1 MESLLKEKLFETGY
15 ISFNLKDFDEKLYD
29 VLTEDFPINELVP
42 QRFENLR
49 ASIIELKRKSPYK
62 NNTTKIP
69 FEELE
74 IIKEDIL
81 ENYNDGINNSVD
93 QIWYWT
99 PPIVSNKSFNGIL
112 QPLMQYFYDYDMK
125 ECQSDI
131 TMYNDGC
138 YLLNHKDAQNE
149 ITERKGHCVILIYL
163 STDYETGKGG
173 ELIIG
178 NDLEVEPI
186 FGNVAIMDFTKHN
199 PEHAVRKVN
208 GYNRFCYIN
217 FC

>member
-1 MESLLKEKLFETGY
+1 MESLLKEELFEKGY
-15 ISFNLKDFDEKLYD
+15 IVFNLKDFDTAMYNTL
-29 VLTEDFPINELVP
+29 VEDFPLNELIP
-42 QRFENLR
+42 EKFTNLR
-49 ASIIELKRKSPYK
+49 NSIIELKKPKPYDA
-62 NNTTKIP
+62 NIINTP
-69 FEELE
+69 FNKLE
-74 IIKEDIL
+74 IIKKDIL
-81 ENYNDGINNSVD
+81 QNYTDGIDYSLD
-93 QIWYWT
+93 QIWYWK
-99 PPIVSNKSFNGIL
+99 PPNILNKNFDKIL
-112 QPLMQYFYDYDMK
+112 KPLLQYFYDYDMK

-138 YLLNHKDAQNE
+138 YLLNHKDAQSE
-149 ITERKGHCVILIYL
+149 ITKRKGHCVILIYL
-163 STDYETGKGG
+163 STDYEKGKGG
-173 ELIIG
+173 ELIID